1 MTYRLLRVIASHKS
15 HKIYT
20 TIMPV
25 SPLPGWFCLSSC
37 VNLIWRIIPT
47 NWNCS
52 LHSGLYCVCAVPAYT
67 IDIVVLACMSG
78 SIPANVKACRGG
90 GRWGLWLI
98 WSGPSSLSALHKPY
112 HGLQHYIGGEHIIL
126 NIPSL
131 VKALHYQDE
140 CIPFLENDF
149 PGARQ
154 TNPPI
159 YHVLLLKSAHQSCTS
174 KWNGRSASLW
184 PLVPQVAP
192 YSYSICVYKKLIIS
206 IYLYVMV

>member
-140 CIPFLENDF
+140 CIPFLENDSLVRAKQTHPSIKF
-149 PGARQ
+149 YFWRQ
-154 TNPPI
+154 LINHAPVSGMEGQPLSD
-159 YHVLLLKSAHQSCTS
+159 HSFH
-174 KWNGRSASLW
+174 RW
-184 PLVPQVAP
+184 PL
-192 YSYSICVYKKLIIS
+192 IHIVYAYTKNLS
-206 IYLYVMV
+206 FPSTYM